1 MSLSIIFVILL
12 VAMFIL
18 SYLTKRR
25 FGVLG
30 LALAAG
36 AMLSDLW
43 AEKLTP
49 YVAESGVV
57 NLQTPPLAVLVAV
70 LIVIL
75 PAILLL
81 FLGGPTYK
89 SKLLRFVGSAAFAIL
104 ALALVVGPLDGTL
117 ALDGVS
123 QQIYDFVF
131 DNRVWIVT
139 AGLIYAIWDLV
150 ITRTP
155 KGIKRKR

>member
-1 MSLSIIFVILL
+1 MSISIIFIILL
-12 VAMFIL
+12 AAMFIL

-49 YVAESGVV
+49 YVAQSGVV
-57 NLQTPPLAVLVAV
+57 SLQTMPLVVLVSV

-81 FLGGPTYK
+81 LLGGPTYK
-89 SKLLRFVGSAAFAIL
+89 SKMIRVVGSAAFAVL
-104 ALALVVGPLDGTL
+104 ALALVVGPLNGTL

-123 QQIYDFVF
+123 QSIYDFVF
-131 DNRVWIVT
+131 ENRVWIVT
-139 AGLIYAIWDLV
+139 AGLIYAICDLL
-150 ITRTP
+150 ITKTP
-155 KGIKRKR
+155 KGIKKKK